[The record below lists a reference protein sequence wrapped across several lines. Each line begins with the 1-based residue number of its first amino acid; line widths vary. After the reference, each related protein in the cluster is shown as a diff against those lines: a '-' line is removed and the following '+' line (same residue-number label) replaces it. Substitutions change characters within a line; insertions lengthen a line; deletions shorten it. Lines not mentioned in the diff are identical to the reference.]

1 MSLGAS
7 KPVPRT
13 IFAAITLA
21 IACAMASCSPPAPQ
35 AQQAAAPLSYEPR
48 GFVIRAPLS
57 PPAGYGSTS
66 TPTATTDEAAEL
78 GWHASPRW
86 SAIQGN
92 GMLIDS
98 DGSQSKHVAS
108 KPNAEHVEDKD
119 AQENEGGGY

>member
-1 MSLGAS
+1 MSFSAS
-7 KPVPRT
+7 EQVPRT
-13 IFAAITLA
+13 LFAAMILA
-21 IACAMASCSPPAPQ
+21 VACAMASCGPQAPQ

-48 GFVIRAPLS
+48 GSVIRAPLS

-66 TPTATTDEAAEL
+66 TPTASPDDAAEL

-98 DGSQSKHVAS
+98 DGSKSKHVAS
-108 KPNAEHVEDKD
+108 KPNPEHVEDKD